1 MKLIAKTQKGME
13 YRHSIKNAFFV
24 PNSSANKICK
34 LMNDVKFRLNSENEL
49 WYIYDYDWAQ
59 EDYVT
64 HRLSIYKGV
73 VKLKAIRN

>member
-1 MKLIAKTQKGME
+1 
-13 YRHSIKNAFFV
+13 
-24 PNSSANKICK
+24 
-34 LMNDVKFRLNSENEL
+34 MNDVKFRLNRENEL

>member
-1 MKLIAKTQKGME
+1 
-13 YRHSIKNAFFV
+13 
-24 PNSSANKICK
+24 
-34 LMNDVKFRLNSENEL
+34 MNDVKFRLNSENEL